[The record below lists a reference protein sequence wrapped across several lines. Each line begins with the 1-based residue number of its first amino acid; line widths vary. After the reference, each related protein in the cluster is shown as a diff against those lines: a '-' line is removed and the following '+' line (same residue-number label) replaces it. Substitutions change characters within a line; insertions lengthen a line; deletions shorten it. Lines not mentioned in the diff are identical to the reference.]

1 MYTYQSD
8 WFTEQ
13 IPLWEQYLAEF
24 KGKDSLSFLEIGS
37 FEGRSAVWLLTN
49 ILTGEHAK
57 LVCIDTF
64 EGSVE
69 NQTKAGIDLSQIE
82 AHFDM
87 NIEHTGAAHKVQKI
101 KETSASAFRKLAFD
115 SYDCIYIDG
124 SHTAPDVLSDA
135 VMYFHLLKKGGL
147 MIFDDYIWEEP
158 GMKDLDTP
166 QPAIDA
172 FLMIYDRKIEVLYK
186 GIQVILRKKK

>member
-13 IPLWEQYLAEF
+13 IPLWERYLAEF

-49 ILTGEHAK
+49 ILTGAHAK

-64 EGSVE
+64 EGSIE
-69 NQTKAGIDLSQIE
+69 NQTKSGIDLSQIE
-82 AHFDM
+82 AHFDK
-87 NIEHTGAAHKVQKI
+87 NIELTGAAHKVQKI

-124 SHTAPDVLSDA
+124 SHTAEDVLSDA

-158 GMKDLDTP
+158 GMKDLDKP
-166 QPAIDA
+166 QLAIDA
-172 FLMIYDRKIEVLYK
+172 FLMIYTREIEVLYK

>member
-8 WFTEQ
+8 WFTPQ
-13 IPLWEQYLAEF
+13 IPLWEQYLEEF
-24 KGKDSLSFLEIGS
+24 KGKDDISFLEIGS

-49 ILTGEHAK
+49 ILTGTHAK

-64 EGSVE
+64 EGSIE
-69 NQTKAGIDLSQIE
+69 NQTKAGIDLTQIE
-82 AHFDM
+82 TNFDN
-87 NIEHTGAAHKVQKI
+87 NIKQSGSSQKVQKI
-101 KETSASAFRKLAFD
+101 KETSVKAFQKLLLN

-124 SHTAPDVLSDA
+124 SHTAEDVLSDA
-135 VMYFHLLKKGGL
+135 VMYFHLLKKGGV
-147 MIFDDYIWEEP
+147 MIFDDYMWDEV

-172 FLMIYDRKIEVLYK
+172 FLAINRRKLDVLYK
-186 GIQVILRKKK
+186 GMQVILRKKK

>member
-8 WFTEQ
+8 WFTAQ
-13 IPLWEQYLAEF
+13 IPLWEQHLKEF
-24 KGKDSLSFLEIGS
+24 RGKDGLSFLEIGS
-37 FEGRSAVWLLTN
+37 FEGRSAVWLLTE
-49 ILTGEHAK
+49 ILTGPHSR

-64 EGSVE
+64 EGSIE
-69 NQTKAGIDLSQIE
+69 NQTKAGIDLSLIE
-82 AHFDM
+82 THFDR
-87 NIEHTGAAHKVQKI
+87 NINQTGMGHKVQKI
-101 KETSASAFRKLAFD
+101 KSTSVDAFRQLSLA

-135 VMYFHLLKKGGL
+135 VMYWHLLKKGGL
-147 MIFDDYIWEEP
+147 MIFDDYIWEEA

-172 FLMIYDRKIEVLYK
+172 FLAINAHEIEVLYK
-186 GIQVILRKKK
+186 GIQVIIRKKK